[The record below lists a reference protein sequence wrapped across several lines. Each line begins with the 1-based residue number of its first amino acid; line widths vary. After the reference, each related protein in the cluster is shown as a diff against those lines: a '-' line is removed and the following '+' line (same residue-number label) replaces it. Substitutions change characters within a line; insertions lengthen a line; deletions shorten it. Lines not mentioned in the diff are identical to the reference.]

1 MPHRLSP
8 SPLSLCWVALLV
20 IAIGQQVAR
29 AGEVAGARAAARALT
44 GALIAAPKPGAPEA
58 AAGASAKHEEV
69 ATTDLGPV
77 WRSVIDISEHA
88 GLADDGTRSAGPGE
102 AYGRNHSFALLRGP
116 GQSLELALQDA
127 ESGAIVILRIGGD
140 GVTEAVDMPLCEGRF
155 GALCRDAG
163 GDYYYFTYAPGT
175 NPRATLVRAD
185 ATGALICSTTLGCG
199 ADQFNLYN
207 LEGAIC
213 NLAVADGVVC
223 LLSTRTMQDGG
234 DGLHHQGSFCACF
247 DAEDLSLIVNH
258 GQNAGHSFDNRLTFD
273 GASFISAD
281 LGDNYPRGIVVH
293 KISGVGKTGRVVFTY
308 KTAHGTGPHPHR
320 NGRDGRPLPAGRW
333 SNDNR
338 TYTELADV
346 VPTPRGYLVAF
357 ASEASCDNSLTSQ
370 AVNEPRN
377 VGVVLASPRFEATQQ
392 EGCAVGEDVVI
403 SKGASSQ
410 PFGYY
415 TFDGGLVRQ
424 QNCGVIWL
432 TDYAADSRSTAVHPR
447 MAGLGD
453 GRYVVL
459 WEAWTG
465 QTFRSTH
472 ARVIDAGGTPISE
485 DISLGSKV
493 RLARGEGL
501 LASDGCV
508 RWPAVEG
515 NDLVIYTWQLAAQ
528 PTRPG
533 SASQAPV
540 EPPSADLPAT
550 AEARIKDPA
559 LERVLREHLKRPKGP
574 ILVGH
579 LAGLSGGLDLSGKSI
594 VDISGLEALTGV
606 TDLNLGRNCIT
617 DIGPLAGLNGL
628 QRLSLPANR
637 IHDLTALSGLTGLQ
651 YLDLNENKVISDLKP
666 LAGLFALRELHVNR
680 SRISDL
686 TPLGELL
693 RLTNL
698 NLEGNQVSDIGPLGR
713 LSALSWLHLGGN
725 RLSDVGPLVG
735 LQSLQWL
742 AVGDNPLI
750 DLEPVGQLVKLQNL
764 WIDRVR
770 VDSLL
775 FLSASASLKTLGAAG
790 CGLVSLEGLEG
801 CPQLEELHVP
811 GNHISDLRPL
821 SELVHLRRLNL
832 DGNRVTDLAP
842 LAAMGSLV
850 SLNLNWSRLGDPAPL
865 SLLRSLEEL
874 ELGWTGTQD
883 VVPLASLLSL
893 RWLRLTANP
902 LTDISPLADLP
913 KLENLALDGA
923 TITDIHDLAVE
934 DAAPSLKSLALQG
947 TRVDTSEGTQGAE
960 DVAALRA
967 RGVNVSL

>member
-8 SPLSLCWVALLV
+8 SPLALCWVALLMV
-20 IAIGQQVAR
+20 LVGQQVAQ
-29 AGEVAGARAAARALT
+29 AGEVAAARALM
-44 GALIAAPKPGAPEA
+44 GALIAAPKPGAPGA
-58 AAGASAKHEEV
+58 AARAAAKHEEI
-69 ATTDLGPV
+69 ATTELGPV
-77 WRSVIDISEHA
+77 WRSAVDVAEYVEPA
-88 GLADDGTRSAGPGE
+88 EDDTRSAGSGE
-102 AYGRNHSFALLRGP
+102 VFGRNHSFALLRGP

-127 ESGAIVILRIGGD
+127 ESGAIVVLRIGGD

-163 GDYYYFTYAPGT
+163 GDYHYFTYAPGT

-185 ATGALICSTTLGCG
+185 ATGTLLRSTTLGCG
-199 ADQFNLYN
+199 ADQFDLYK

-281 LGDNYPRGIVVH
+281 LGDNYPRGIVIH

-308 KTAHGTGPHPHR
+308 KTAHGTEPHPHR
-320 NGRDGRPLPAGRW
+320 KGRDGRPLPAGKW

-338 TYTELADV
+338 TYTELGDV
-346 VPTPRGYLVAF
+346 IPTPRGYLVAF
-357 ASEASCDNSLTSQ
+357 ASEASCDNSLTGK

-392 EGCAVGEDVVI
+392 EGCVVTGDIVI
-403 SKGASSQ
+403 SEGAPSE
-410 PFGYY
+410 PFSYY

-424 QNCGVIWL
+424 QNRGVIWL
-432 TDYAADSRSTAVHPR
+432 TDYAADSRSTAVGPR
-447 MAGLGD
+447 MAAVGD

-459 WEAWTG
+459 WEEWAG
-465 QTFRSTH
+465 KAFRSTH
-472 ARVIDAGGTPISE
+472 ARVIDATGTPISE
-485 DISLGSKV
+485 DTSLGAKV

-508 RWPAVEG
+508 RWPVVEG
-515 NDLVIYTWQLAAQ
+515 KELVIYTWQLAAQ
-528 PTRPG
+528 PAQPG
-533 SASQAPV
+533 SVSQAPV
-540 EPPSADLPAT
+540 QPASSDLPAT
-550 AEARIKDPA
+550 AEAQIKDPA
-559 LERVLREHLKRPKGP
+559 LERVLRERLKRPTGP
-574 ILVGH
+574 LLVGH

-617 DIGPLAGLNGL
+617 DLGPLSGLNGL

-637 IHDLTALSGLTGLQ
+637 VEDLTPLSGLTGLQ
-651 YLDLNENKVISDLKP
+651 YLDLNENKVIADLEP
-666 LAGLFALRELHVNR
+666 IAGLFALRELHLNR
-680 SRISDL
+680 CRISDL

-698 NLEGNQVSDIGPLGR
+698 NLEGNLVTDIGPLAK
-713 LSALSWLHLGGN
+713 LSELTWLHLGGN
-725 RLSDVGPLVG
+725 RLRDVSPLVG
-735 LQSLQWL
+735 MRSLRWL
-742 AVGDNPLI
+742 AVGDNPLT

-764 WIDRVR
+764 SIDRLR

-790 CGLVSLEGLEG
+790 CGLLSIEGLEG
-801 CPQLEELHVP
+801 CPQLEELHVQ

-821 SELVHLRRLNL
+821 GELVHLRRLNL
-832 DGNRVTDLAP
+832 DGNRVADLAP
-842 LAAMGSLV
+842 LAGIGSLV
-850 SLNLNWSRLGDPAPL
+850 SLNLNWSRLGDLAPL

-883 VVPLASLLSL
+883 VLPLGTLRSL

-902 LTDISPLADLP
+902 LTHISPLADLP

-923 TITDIHDLAVE
+923 TVTDIHDLAAD

-947 TRVDTSEGTQGAE
+947 TRVDTAEGTQGAA